1 MEPLDESLESKLQEI
16 QTETDNLLVQVTR
29 YRKKYPQIAAKN
41 YALALDKCLSNV
53 DLQLESLSRPATIA
67 AKQELPDGLMIDYSF
82 KIEKLSQLK
91 SSIPEIVAKLN
102 RARQVLTEEGAR
114 VIKGQTLAAP
124 VNDENAT
131 ENLSD
136 LINSQRRIE
145 RQLDMAN
152 KIFQQF

>member
-29 YRKKYPQIAAKN
+29 YRKKYPQIASKN
-41 YALALDKCLSNV
+41 YALALDKCLCNI
-53 DLQLESLSRPATIA
+53 DQQLEGLSHPAILAT
-67 AKQELPDGLMIDYSF
+67 KQELPDGLMIDYSF

-91 SSIPEIVAKLN
+91 SSIPEIVAKLH

-114 VIKGQTLAAP
+114 VIKGQSAAQI
-124 VNDENAT
+124 NDENTT
-131 ENLSD
+131 ENLSE